1 MISKE
6 LQDTLNLA
14 LGEAAKRRHEYLTLE
29 HLLYALLEDKAA
41 CDIIKACGGSVK
53 NIRAELDQFLNENM
67 EVLPSGIEAMPS
79 YTAALERV
87 LTRAY
92 MQAES
97 SAQTTI
103 DSGNVLA
110 AMFQEKR
117 SHSVYLLEKE
127 GITRLD
133 VLSYISHGISKVE
146 AGRGTGKTQMPGEG
160 VGEPQDD
167 GMDDSADPLTAYTT
181 NLIERAQKS
190 KIDPLIGRENEV
202 KRTIQILCRRR
213 KNNPVYVGDPGVGKT
228 AIAEGLALKIQRGE
242 VPSALKDC
250 TVYSLDMGALLA
262 GTRYR
267 GQFEQRLKSV
277 IKALQEIPGVI
288 LFIDEIHT
296 IVGAGAV
303 SGGSMDA
310 SNILKPALASG
321 ELRCIG
327 ATTYPEF
334 KQAFDK
340 DKALARRFQKVDITE
355 PSVED
360 TIKILQGLKSYY
372 EEHHGVTYEDEA
384 IRQAAELAAKHVNDS
399 FLPDKA
405 IDVMDEV
412 GASVKLMEEKDR
424 PSKVITVH
432 DVELVVASIAKIPPK
447 SVSGS
452 DKEKLQNLEQ
462 ELKGVLYGQNHA
474 IEQVVKA
481 IKLSRAGLSHPTKPI
496 GSFLFSGPT
505 GVGKTELAKQLARVM
520 GVNFLRF
527 DMSEYMEKHTVSRL
541 IGAPPGYVGFDQGG
555 LLTDAI
561 NKTPHTVL
569 VLDEIEKAHP
579 DIYNILLQ
587 VMDHAS
593 LTDNNGKKADFR
605 NVVLIMTTNAGAR
618 EMTADDIGFKG
629 RVSEDQEKS
638 ESFTQSRISIAHGKG
653 KSAVERTFSP
663 EFRNRLDAWIV
674 FNQLTYADITR
685 VVDKFVKEV
694 SAQLYEKNVTIELDE
709 SARKWF
715 ADKGF
720 DKLFGARPMNR
731 LIQQQIREPLAE
743 ELLFGKLEHGGN
755 VKVSAENDEI
765 KVECTAA
772 PKTKDEK
779 TETSKS
785 ETVES
790 TEADKDSKK
799 S

>member
-1 MISKE
+1 V
-6 LQDTLNLA
+6 N
-14 LGEAAKRRHEYLTLE
+14 
-29 HLLYALLEDKAA
+29 
-41 CDIIKACGGSVK
+41 
-53 NIRAELDQFLNENM
+53 
-67 EVLPSGIEAMPS
+67 
-79 YTAALERV
+79 
-87 LTRAY
+87 
-92 MQAES
+92 
-97 SAQTTI
+97 
-103 DSGNVLA
+103 
-110 AMFQEKR
+110 
-117 SHSVYLLEKE
+117 
-127 GITRLD
+127 
-133 VLSYISHGISKVE
+133 
-146 AGRGTGKTQMPGEG
+146 
-160 VGEPQDD
+160 
-167 GMDDSADPLTAYTT
+167 DPLEAYTT
-181 NLIERAQKS
+181 NLIERAAKA

-250 TVYSLDMGALLA
+250 KVYSLDMGALLA
-262 GTRYR
+262 GTRFR

-277 IKALQEIPGVI
+277 IKALQDIPGVI

-340 DKALARRFQKVDITE
+340 DKALARRFQKVDISE
-355 PSVED
+355 PSIED
-360 TIKILQGLKSYY
+360 TIKILNGLKSYY
-372 EEHHGVTYEDEA
+372 EEHHGVTYTEDA
-384 IRQAAELAAKHVNDS
+384 ITQAAELAGKHVNDS

-432 DVELVVASIAKIPPK
+432 DVELVVASMAKIPPK

-452 DKEKLQNLEQ
+452 DKDKLKSLEQ
-462 ELKGVLYGQNHA
+462 ELKNVLFGQNHA

-481 IKLSRAGLSHPTKPI
+481 IKLSRAGLSQPTKPI

-505 GVGKTELAKQLARVM
+505 GVGKTELAKQLAKVM

-587 VMDHAS
+587 VMDHAA

-605 NVVLIMTTNAGAR
+605 NVILIMTTNAGAR

-638 ESFTQSRISIAHGKG
+638 DSFSQSKISIAQGKG

-663 EFRNRLDAWIV
+663 EFRNRLDAWVV
-674 FNQLTYADITR
+674 FNQLSYSDITR
-685 VVDKFVKEV
+685 VVDKFVNEV
-694 SAQLYEKNVTIELDE
+694 RAQLFEKNVEIELDE
-709 SARKWF
+709 PARKWF

-720 DKLFGARPMNR
+720 DKLFGARPMSR
-731 LIQQQIREPLAE
+731 LIQQKIREPLAE
-743 ELLFGKLEHGGN
+743 EILFGKLEHGG
-755 VKVSAENDEI
+755 VAKVSTEGDEI
-765 KVECTAA
+765 KVTCIAA
-772 PKTKDEK
+772 EKGKETKDAKEAKQIENARKNEK
-779 TETSKS
+779 LIDDAKDSIIETPKS
-785 ETVES
+785 DKALEPIM
-790 TEADKDSKK
+790 EATAEKDSKE